1 MENLEYVQTPVA
13 KLDEVGNR
21 CVLILEDWNTEEAID
36 GYSQEEVKSLIEML
50 QQSLDIM
57 SRYNRVNDKM
67 PLFENWEESQPN
79 VQQDSSPTRVD

>member
-13 KLDEVGNR
+13 KLVEVGNR

-57 SRYNRVNDKM
+57 SRYNRVSDKM